1 MAIITITEILAL
13 VIVSLYIGF
22 IFSGL
27 ITARIKTAYD
37 YIHRRRFD
45 PRDFWFAVLVA
56 SPGVILHELAHKFV
70 GLAFGLN
77 AIFIP
82 FYSNLTTLMIAGFS
96 LVLKLIASPFIL
108 IVPGFVSIS
117 GDITPQVSAITALV
131 GPLVNLIL
139 WVGAIYILKKK
150 KNLKRNTV
158 AVLSLTALIN
168 KWLFIFNMIP
178 LPPLDGSKVLFG
190 LIQTIF

>member
-13 VIVSLYIGF
+13 VIVSLYLGF

-27 ITARIKTAYD
+27 ITTRIKTVYD
-37 YIHRRRFD
+37 YMHKRRFY

-56 SPGVILHELAHKFV
+56 SPGVILHELAHKFIS
-70 GLAFGLN
+70 LAFGLN
-77 AIFIP
+77 AVFIP
-82 FYSNLTTLMIAGFS
+82 FYNDLTTLMIAGFS
-96 LVLKLIASPFIL
+96 IVLKLIASPFML

-117 GDITPQVSAITALV
+117 GNVTPQVSAITALA

-139 WVGAIYILKKK
+139 WLGAIYILKKK
-150 KNLKRNTV
+150 KDLKRKTT

-168 KWLFIFNMIP
+168 KWLFIFNILP
-178 LPPLDGSKVLFG
+178 LPPLDGSKVLIG

>member
-1 MAIITITEILAL
+1 MAIITIAEILAL

-27 ITARIKTAYD
+27 ISFRIKTAYD
-37 YIHRRRFD
+37 YMYRKLLD

-70 GLAFGLN
+70 GLAVGLN
-77 AIFIP
+77 AIFVP
-82 FYSNLTTLMIAGFS
+82 FYDNSTTLVIAGLS
-96 LVLKLIASPFIL
+96 VVMKLIASPFML

-117 GDITPQVSAITALV
+117 GNVTPLISALTAFA

-139 WVGAIYILKKK
+139 WLGAVYIIKSKKSM
-150 KNLKRNTV
+150 KRATV
-158 AVLSLTALIN
+158 SALSLTAVIN
-168 KWLFIFNMIP
+168 KWLFIFNMLP
-178 LPPLDGSKVLFG
+178 LPPLDGSKVLSG
-190 LIQTIF
+190 LLQAIF